1 MQPFKIGRYRAE
13 SKLGA
18 GGMGEVYRA
27 VDQGSGRSVA
37 IKRISDPMA
46 KKGREHERLRR
57 EAQAVGNL
65 RHPAAVELVELVENE
80 EGNWLVMEFIE
91 GQTLTSLLRK
101 KSFIDIPTAASIFH
115 QVAGAL
121 AEAHGKGILHRDLK
135 TDNIMVTPAGRAKLL
150 DFGLALAIQQD
161 EDESRLTIDGRILGT
176 PHAMSP
182 EQARG
187 LDLDHRSD
195 LFSFGTLLYEA
206 LTGVKPFLGKDPLES
221 LRRVCFTRQK
231 PARERNPR
239 VPEELSQLIDQ
250 LLEKNPAERL
260 QDTRQ
265 IEPALESWIGAKAMT
280 EPPPPKQPSQ
290 IVELPT
296 ASRRRELDLLIDCWR
311 RAKVGAGQTVMISG
325 ELGSGR
331 SNLARSFGKQIKS
344 EATWLACRCS
354 PFEKESI
361 FSPLIELLRRLVGSR
376 TQDPGKQLEALQV
389 LLGPHA
395 AATGVVPVFAALLEL
410 PSEQTTSTASEDDE
424 VRQQMQ
430 ETLLVWLQELADQRP
445 VLLAVEEVQWADRST
460 LELLSTLQ
468 EQVESMPILLLVTC
482 KPDFLAPWG
491 TSRATRLSL

>member
-1 MQPFKIGRYRAE
+1 MQPFKIGQYRAE

-27 VDQGSGRSVA
+27 VDEGSGRAVA

-65 RHPAAVELVELVENE
+65 RHPAVVELVSLIENDQ
-80 EGNWLVMEFIE
+80 GNWLVMELIE
-91 GQTLTSLLRK
+91 GRTLTSLMRE
-101 KSFIDIPTAASIFH
+101 STTIDVPTAASIFH
-115 QVAGAL
+115 QVADAL

-161 EDESRLTIDGRILGT
+161 ENESRLTIDGRILGT

-195 LFSFGTLLYEA
+195 IFSFGTLLYEA

-231 PARERNPR
+231 PAHERNPR
-239 VPEELSQLIDQ
+239 IPAELSQLIDR
-250 LLEKNPAERL
+250 LLEKDPAERL
-260 QDTRQ
+260 QDTRE
-265 IEPALESWIGAKAMT
+265 IAPALEPWIGRQPVAAPP
-280 EPPPPKQPSQ
+280 EPKRPSQ

-296 ASRRRELDLLIDCWR
+296 AGRRREIRLLIDCWR
-311 RAKVGAGQTVMISG
+311 RAKAGAGQMVMLSG

-331 SNLARSFGKQIKS
+331 AQLAREFAKQIKD
-344 EATWLACRCS
+344 EATWLTCRCS
-354 PFEKESI
+354 PFEREAV
-361 FSPLIELLRRLVGSR
+361 FSPLVELLRRLVGSK
-376 TQDPGKQLEALQV
+376 TKDPEEQLAALQI

-395 AATGVVPVFAALLEL
+395 VATGVVPLFAALLQL
-410 PSEQTTSTASEDDE
+410 PSAEPRSASDDE
-424 VRQQMQ
+424 PRRQMQ
-430 ETLLVWLQELADQRP
+430 ETLLVWLQELAVERP
-445 VLLAVEEVQWADRST
+445 VLLVAEEIQWADRST
-460 LELLSTLQ
+460 LELLKSLQ
-468 EQVESMPILLLVTC
+468 EQVERMQILLLVTC
-482 KPDFLAPWG
+482 KPDFLAPWRP
-491 TSRATRLSL
+491 SRATRLAL

>member
-1 MQPFKIGRYRAE
+1 MQPFKIGQYRAE

-27 VDQGSGRSVA
+27 VDESTGKEVA

-46 KKGREHERLRR
+46 KKGREHERLWR
-57 EAQAVGNL
+57 EAQAVGDL
-65 RHPAAVELVELVENE
+65 RHPAVVELVGLIENDR
-80 EGNWLVMEFIE
+80 GNWLVMELIE
-91 GQTLTSLLRK
+91 GRTLTSLLRERTT
-101 KSFIDIPTAASIFH
+101 IDVPTAASVFH

-121 AEAHGKGILHRDLK
+121 AEAHGKGVLHRDLK
-135 TDNIMVTPAGRAKLL
+135 TDNIMVTPGGRAKLL
-150 DFGLALAIQQD
+150 DFGLALAIQQN

-195 LFSFGTLLYEA
+195 VFSFGTLLYEA

-231 PARERNPR
+231 PVHELNPR
-239 VPEELSQLIDQ
+239 VPGELSDLIDQ
-250 LLEKNPAERL
+250 LLEKDPSERL

-265 IEPALESWIGAKAMT
+265 IAPALQKWLGHKPMP
-280 EPPPPKQPSQ
+280 EPSPPRQPSQ

-296 ASRRRELDLLIDCWR
+296 ASRRRELALLLDCWR
-311 RAKVGAGQTVMISG
+311 RTKTGAGQTVMISG

-331 SNLARSFGKQIKS
+331 SNLARTFGKQIRD

-354 PFEKESI
+354 PFERESD
-361 FSPLIELLRRLVGSR
+361 FSPLVELLRRLVGSKTR
-376 TQDPGKQLEALQV
+376 EPEKQLEALEV

-395 AATGVVPVFAALLEL
+395 VATGVVPLFASLLDL
-410 PSEQTTSTASEDDE
+410 PSDAAKPGPGATEP
-424 VRQQMQ
+424 RRQMQ
-430 ETLLVWLQELADQRP
+430 ETLLVWLQELSDQRP
-445 VLLAVEEVQWADRST
+445 VLLIVEEIQWADRST
-460 LELLSTLQ
+460 LELLKILHG
-468 EQVESMPILLLVTC
+468 QVEGMQILLVVTC
-482 KPDFLAPWG
+482 KPDFLAPWR